1 MTAPGAVL
9 VLGLEDWELWQHAQR
24 LSVNTI
30 SERVRVLAQFH
41 AETGVQPVRA
51 APIDIVRWI
60 AGHDADW
67 SDSTAATYRSYL
79 AAWFKWLQITDRRTD
94 DPMIKVGRVKV
105 PERVPRPIAD
115 VDVPKLLSA
124 RMWSSTRAMI
134 LLALLAGLRVH
145 EIAKVRG
152 EDVDLAARLLW
163 VKGKGRR
170 LKSVPLHPLLIEL
183 AATMPATGWWFPMRG
198 YPSEHV
204 LSKSVSDIVG
214 RTMRRAG
221 WLARRT
227 VCGIGMPRACSTTA
241 TICEQCRNCCATS
254 QFNRPRST
262 RVSQTVGSVTPSR
275 H

>member
-198 YPSEHV
+198 YPSERIEQ
-204 LSKSVSDIVG
+204 VSLRHRWPHDAPG
-214 RTMRRAG
+214 RGG
-221 WLARRT
+221 WHAAQSAALVCHEPARRRQRFANSA
-227 VCGIGMPRACSTTA
+227 GIVAPQVNSIDPDLHACLRQSA
-241 TICEQCRNCCATS
+241 A
-254 QFNRPRST
+254 
-262 RVSQTVGSVTPSR
+262 
-275 H
+275 